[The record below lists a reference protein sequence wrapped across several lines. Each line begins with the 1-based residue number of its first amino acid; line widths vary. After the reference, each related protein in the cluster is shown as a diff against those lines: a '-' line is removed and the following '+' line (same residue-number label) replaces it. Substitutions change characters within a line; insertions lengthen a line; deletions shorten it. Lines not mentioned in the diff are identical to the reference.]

1 MDPQKQSNNSAPSNS
16 SAISSST
23 INLSNHN
30 RTPKC
35 FGKPGHE
42 ARTEQ
47 WISKILFVAQ
57 FPDHNPDLTKD
68 WLIFR
73 TPASDFEPDTENT
86 HTSSVPW
93 KPEGVLP
100 DQWDGEGIPPTT
112 LAAYA
117 KDAPPWLEWRGLSNT
132 LESTLRIGRLKRRY
146 TTITW
151 RQGRG
156 NGILLFLQRLLSP
169 RKPSRRH
176 RRFSSNSLDTTSGR
190 DFNSYCK
197 IEYSHLP

>member
-23 INLSNHN
+23 ANLSDHN
-30 RTPKC
+30 RTPKW

-42 ARTEQ
+42 ARTEK
-47 WISKILFVAQ
+47 WISQTLFVAQ

-68 WLIFR
+68 WLVFW
-73 TPASDFEPDTENT
+73 TLASDFESDTENT
-86 HTSSVPW
+86 HTSSISW

-117 KDAPPWLEWRGLSNT
+117 KDAPPWFGMEGFEQQTR
-132 LESTLRIGRLKRRY
+132 EYIEDK
-146 TTITW
+146 
-151 RQGRG
+151 
-156 NGILLFLQRLLSP
+156 
-169 RKPSRRH
+169 
-176 RRFSSNSLDTTSGR
+176 
-190 DFNSYCK
+190 K
-197 IEYSHLP
+197 IEEEIYDNYLEAGEGERNPFVPTETIVSEEAESKASKI